1 MLSADCTEA
10 RRFRKPTFIGFK
22 SGVGCTTYLTSKLSQ
37 ESRLI
42 SQALTSKSLWA
53 WTIGVVYTPQTERVI
68 VLSKI
73 LALNKSLALL
83 LSVLLAASVG
93 TITIGQYRRI
103 GCYDYFVK
111 SQGCFFTC
119 ARPILEY
126 DVLLKC
132 FFIFLPTIKDV
143 VGYYKFRND
152 MRQCLHPIAND
163 VEENPGP
170 TIFNIIDPTSTD
182 SSFFQLSATGY
193 LAFLTLGYFG
203 QPAPLSSV
211 VYI

>member
-1 MLSADCTEA
+1 MFSADCNEA
-10 RRFRKPTFIGFK
+10 RRFRKPAFIGFK
-22 SGVGCTTYLTSKLSQ
+22 SGVGSTTYLTSKHSQ

-42 SQALTSKSLWA
+42 SQALTSKCLSA

-68 VLSKI
+68 VVSKI

-103 GCYDYFVK
+103 GCYDNFCQ

-132 FFIFLPTIKDV
+132 FFIYLPTIKGL

-163 VEENPGP
+163 VEENTGP
-170 TIFNIIDPTSTD
+170 TIFHIIDPTSAH
-182 SSFFQLSATGY
+182 SN
-193 LAFLTLGYFG
+193 YF
-203 QPAPLSSV
+203 S
-211 VYI
+211 